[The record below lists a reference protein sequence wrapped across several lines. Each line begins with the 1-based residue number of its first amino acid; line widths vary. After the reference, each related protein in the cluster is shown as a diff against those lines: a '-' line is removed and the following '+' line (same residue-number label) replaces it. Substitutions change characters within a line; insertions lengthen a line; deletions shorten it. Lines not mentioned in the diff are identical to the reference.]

1 MNYTDPSGHICV
13 ESDGDSDAGMA
24 GNCHG
29 GSNPK
34 YKPGL
39 QGPKWNPKSGNVNG
53 GGNVDGGGNGTP
65 ELPFVGLPPIIAPDF
80 ANSMTLEIEETLSI
94 PIYAC
99 PEQGCSPYR
108 PYKTVFDPARIDST
122 KLAWEY
128 VGLVLS
134 VVGIESIRNAI
145 KLGREIVVY
154 STIEH
159 TGLSLLKSSQEGD
172 IKGTLVTTAGIHPAF
187 SIAASTYSVIDEI
200 SNGYYRV
207 PQLLAGPPTGPY
219 CDTYYGC

>member
-1 MNYTDPSGHICV
+1 MP
-13 ESDGDSDAGMA
+13 
-24 GNCHG
+24 GNCGG
-29 GSNPK
+29 GSNPN
-34 YKPGL
+34 YRGGL
-39 QGPKWNPKSGNVNG
+39 QGSPNGWKSKDRGEPTYG
-53 GGNVDGGGNGTP
+53 EDDGTP
-65 ELPFVGLPPIIAPDF
+65 EQPPVVNTPPVIAPIF
-80 ANSMTLEIEETLSI
+80 PNPMIQEIEETLSI

-99 PEQGCSPYR
+99 PEQGCRPYR
-108 PYKTVFDPARIDST
+108 PYKKVFDPARIDST

-145 KLGREIVVY
+145 KLGREIVLY

-159 TGLSLLKSSQEGD
+159 TSLSLLKGSQGGD

-187 SIAASTYSVIDEI
+187 SVAASTYSVIDEI

-207 PQLLAGPPTGPY
+207 PQLLVGPPTGPY